1 MKFDKIIFDFDG
13 VILNSHNVKTQAFYD
28 LFKKYGKEIAYKSKN
43 YHLEN
48 TGISRFVKF
57 NHILKN
63 FVKKKKNKKLVE
75 KLSKQFSKICLKKID
90 KLKISKS
97 LLNFFNKNSDKYKL
111 YISTAQYI
119 K

>member
-48 TGISRFVKF
+48 TGISRFVKY
-57 NHILKN
+57 
-63 FVKKKKNKKLVE
+63 
-75 KLSKQFSKICLKKID
+75 
-90 KLKISKS
+90 
-97 LLNFFNKNSDKYKL
+97 LLNLTTIFLFLQVQPSYFPILNGIHLTVNLYRRISFFAS
-111 YISTAQYI
+111 
-119 K
+119 